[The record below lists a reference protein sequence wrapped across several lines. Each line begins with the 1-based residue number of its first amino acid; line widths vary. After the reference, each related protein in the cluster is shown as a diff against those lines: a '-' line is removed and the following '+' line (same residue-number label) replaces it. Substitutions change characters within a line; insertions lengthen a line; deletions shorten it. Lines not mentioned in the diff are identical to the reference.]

1 MLTQILKNLFL
12 FANLT
17 NEQLLKIAALVQE
30 KNHEKNSVV
39 IREGELGE
47 RVFFVVD
54 GTVKIT
60 KISADGREYT
70 LKLVSTGDV
79 FAEVILFT
87 NLPYP
92 ANATTLSATRLA
104 SLAISDLENL
114 IQKDASLAIEL
125 IQVLS
130 KRLYDNQNKIK
141 QLAIQTVYERTLTL
155 LLDLAR
161 SQGLNLL
168 NHSDF
173 FSVAIPIS
181 RTELANT
188 IGTTRE
194 TFTRMLTRLKHDG
207 FILIKDGTIEL
218 NIKQIKK
225 SNFYNNYL

>member
-30 KNHEKNSVV
+30 KNYEKNSVV

-70 LKLVSTGDV
+70 LKLVSKGDV